1 MQCFFWLDLHH
12 IMNKMG
18 PLTNLALASHLETMN
33 KQKSFMYINCNM
45 LLISM
50 NIEIYFMIS
59 EHIGC
64 YFISQYFI
72 NNGLLQFSM

>member
-1 MQCFFWLDLHH
+1 
-12 IMNKMG
+12 
-18 PLTNLALASHLETMN
+18 
-33 KQKSFMYINCNM
+33 M

-50 NIEIYFMIS
+50 NIKIYFMIS

-72 NNGLLQFSM
+72 NNGILQFSMHPLKDRRKGVKYGRGVKYGVTPARSKVNSRSDYAVSTHTS